1 MSLLFFFSVA
11 NLQPPNVKKISNTP
25 GTSTFWPGDSAS
37 LSAFAASQV
46 AASSE
51 RRENGRNWVSQ
62 AVSSSCGSKKAEEEG
77 EEVGVEDA
85 DADEGES
92 PSSLG
97 TALAK
102 ISDGLSA
109 LATRRIDPI

>member
-1 MSLLFFFSVA
+1 M
-11 NLQPPNVKKISNTP
+11 
-25 GTSTFWPGDSAS
+25 
-37 LSAFAASQV
+37 
-46 AASSE
+46 
-51 RRENGRNWVSQ
+51 SQ